1 MVTSPKRVKRS
12 SGQNALAC
20 LNSSFQTRSVVTKF
34 FPKMVLQ
41 FSSSKASEHIRPM
54 SKRLQQGRGIKNA
67 KTDAFPTMVTR
78 FSTSKASD
86 LMKPNSR
93 KLEQEK
99 CITNAKTDAYYQKMV
114 LTYSITFCVGIA
126 VFLVLGFLIN
136 VTLLDE
142 DEDLIFLRIL
152 IIFLNI
158 IWSILV
164 MCFYWYM
171 GVKLQN
177 LEERRA
183 AEMKE
188 EKKILTKIPKK
199 SSIKT
204 GYGTIGKIE
213 RV

>member
-1 MVTSPKRVKRS
+1 M
-12 SGQNALAC
+12 
-20 LNSSFQTRSVVTKF
+20 TKL

-41 FSSSKASEHIRPM
+41 FSS
-54 SKRLQQGRGIKNA
+54 
-67 KTDAFPTMVTR
+67 T
-78 FSTSKASD
+78 KASD
-86 LMKPNSR
+86 LTKPNSR

-99 CITNAKTDAYYQKMV
+99 CIKNAKTDAYYQKMV
-114 LTYSITFCVGIA
+114 LTYSITFFLGIA
-126 VFLVLGFLIN
+126 VFLVLGILIN
-136 VTLLDE
+136 VTDE

-164 MCFYWYM
+164 VCFYWYM
-171 GVKLQN
+171 SVKLQN

-183 AEMKE
+183 AEIKE
-188 EKKILTKIPKK
+188 EKKILTGTPKK

>member
-1 MVTSPKRVKRS
+1 M
-12 SGQNALAC
+12 
-20 LNSSFQTRSVVTKF
+20 TKF

-41 FSSSKASEHIRPM
+41 FSSSKASEQIRPM
-54 SKRLQQGRGIKNA
+54 SKRLEQGRGIKNA

-126 VFLVLGFLIN
+126 VFLVLVFLIN

-142 DEDLIFLRIL
+142 DEDFIFLRIL

-164 MCFYWYM
+164 MCWYWYM
-171 GVKLQN
+171 SLKLQN

>member
-1 MVTSPKRVKRS
+1 MLIQQRNQFNLGDLTKTIFCLKTGQAVKRS
-12 SGQNALAC
+12 SGQSALNC
-20 LNSSFQTRSVVTKF
+20 LNSSFQTRSVVTKL

-41 FSSSKASEHIRPM
+41 FSS
-54 SKRLQQGRGIKNA
+54 
-67 KTDAFPTMVTR
+67 T
-78 FSTSKASD
+78 KASD
-86 LMKPNSR
+86 LTKPNSR

-99 CITNAKTDAYYQKMV
+99 CIKNVKTDAYYQKMV
-114 LTYSITFCVGIA
+114 LTYNITFFIGMA

-142 DEDLIFLRIL
+142 DEDLIFVRIL

-171 GVKLQN
+171 SVKLQN

-183 AEMKE
+183 AEIKE
-188 EKKILTKIPKK
+188 EKKILTGTPKK

>member
-1 MVTSPKRVKRS
+1 MLIQQRNQFNLGDLTKTIFCLKTGQAVKRS
-12 SGQNALAC
+12 SGQSALTC
-20 LNSSFQTRSVVTKF
+20 FNSSFQTRSVVTKL
-34 FPKMVLQ
+34 FPKMVAK
-41 FSSSKASEHIRPM
+41 FSSSKASEQMRPM
-54 SKRLQQGRGIKNA
+54 SKRLEQERGIKNA
-67 KTDAFPTMVTR
+67 
-78 FSTSKASD
+78 
-86 LMKPNSR
+86 
-93 KLEQEK
+93 E
-99 CITNAKTDAYYQKMV
+99 TDAYYQKMV
-114 LTYSITFCVGIA
+114 LTYSITFFLGIA
-126 VFLVLGFLIN
+126 VFLVLGILIN

-171 GVKLQN
+171 SVKLQN

-183 AEMKE
+183 AEIKE
-188 EKKILTKIPKK
+188 EKKILTGTPKK

>member
-1 MVTSPKRVKRS
+1 M
-12 SGQNALAC
+12 
-20 LNSSFQTRSVVTKF
+20 TKF
-34 FPKMVLQ
+34 FPKMVTK
-41 FSSSKASEHIRPM
+41 FY
-54 SKRLQQGRGIKNA
+54 
-67 KTDAFPTMVTR
+67 
-78 FSTSKASD
+78 TSKASD

-93 KLEQEK
+93 RLVQEK
-99 CITNAKTDAYYQKMV
+99 CIKNAKTDDYYQKMV
-114 LTYSITFCVGIA
+114 LTYNVTFFVGIA

-213 RV
+213 HV